1 MAKLARAKDYLT
13 DASRL
18 VREANS
24 ALASLQVQ
32 PRSMSIETAIRN
44 VSRMRTRGLELVA
57 SIELA
62 SKNTEEERQKV
73 WVIADEALTLRTRLR
88 RYTTKED
95 REYAV

>member
-24 ALASLQVQ
+24 ALASLQAQ
-32 PRSMSIETAIRN
+32 PQTMSIATAIRN
-44 VSRMRTRGLELVA
+44 VSRMRTRGLELA
-57 SIELA
+57 AAIDLA
-62 SKNTEEERQKV
+62 AKSTDEEREKV
-73 WVIADEALTLRTRLR
+73 WTIADEALTLRTRLR